1 MNKPVLALFGGAF
14 DPYTRCHDAIVNNL
28 LDNNI
33 AAKVLVVPA
42 QAHRSK
48 NCMAP
53 LEHRLG
59 MLSKK
64 VPLIDDEKDLQHYTA
79 AVMDINADVGQPEK
93 SWGSTWNLANLVEK
107 KFPDYKVMLV
117 IGADNAMNIQ
127 HFYNAKK
134 LLGKFE
140 FICIA
145 RGEGTEYVPKG
156 MRGIAVAVD
165 LPGSSTDARKLLYK
179 QDWSGAEEYLF
190 GSTIHYAREN
200 NVYRLVTG
208 GPDLRE
214 DGENY
219 DRSAYAK
226 AANTV
231 DIAIVRLN
239 GESLEVLLINRK
251 WNPFQG
257 MWAIPGGFVDIA
269 KAEGLDKAALRE
281 LEEETNVKGIP
292 VRQLATY
299 GDPDR
304 DKRDRVISTVYYAL
318 LPQGGMDEQKLQA
331 MDDAGSYQ
339 WRVLDE
345 EMDISD
351 IAFDH
356 AKILMNLLGTL
367 RELSKYTPLP
377 FQLLPPQFTWKQAQ
391 EAYTAL
397 LGHPLLNIRRKL
409 GHRYMIESVGERVK
423 GMPNRP
429 AGLFQYQGEKD
440 GL

>member
-1 MNKPVLALFGGAF
+1 MAKKRIAVFGGAF
-14 DPYTRCHDAIVNNL
+14 NPFTRHHFSIAQYL
-28 LDNNI
+28 LTVG
-33 AAKVLVVPA
+33 AADEVLVIPA
-42 QAHRSK
+42 VNHRFKDAKS
-48 NCMAP
+48 MAP
-53 LEHRLG
+53 YKDRINMIKMVIPEQGDVRL
-59 MLSKK
+59 LC
-64 VPLIDDEKDLQHYTA
+64 IDPDKDLPQE
-79 AVMDINADVGQPEK
+79 DP
-93 SWGSTWNLANLVEK
+93 SFGSTWNLMNKLSEMY
-107 KFPDYKVMLV
+107 PDCALRVV
-117 IGADNAMNIQ
+117 IGADNLKD
-127 HFYNAKK
+127 FDKWYNSKELVSK
-134 LLGKFE
+134 YEFLVLSRGKS
-140 FICIA
+140 
-145 RGEGTEYVPKG
+145 GYYQYPG
-156 MRGIAVAVD
+156 MRATH
-165 LPGSSTDARKLLYK
+165 LSFHSEGSSTDVRIA
-179 QDWSGAEEYLF
+179 AVE
-190 GSTIHYAREN
+190 GSTVGLEKHTFGAIAQYILKKRLYQEHP
-200 NVYRLVTG
+200 LVTG
-208 GPDLRE
+208 GPGLLP
-214 DGENY
+214 DGSNY
-219 DRSAYAK
+219 DKEAYAK

-251 WNPFQG
+251 WNPHQG